1 MKTLI
6 TVTMVLILTACGK
19 EESKG
24 SPGGCY
30 GGALN
35 GTYSGSVAG
44 NPDTMEITD
53 SCSVTSSYCGSTT
66 TIPKLVAETGYVK
79 VSVSASPG
87 KYGCLPVGDTTCAY
101 DLTNG
106 VLKYTCGSSVL
117 TYTKQ

>member
-19 EESKG
+19 EESKA

-35 GTYSGSVAG
+35 GVYSGSIAG
-44 NPDTMEITD
+44 SPDTMEFTD
-53 SCSVTSSYCGSTT
+53 SCSVTSSYCGSVATV
-66 TIPKLVAETGYVK
+66 PKLVAEMGYVTVN
-79 VSVSASPG
+79 VSSSPG
-87 KYGCLPVGDTTCAY
+87 RTGCLPVGDTTCAY

-106 VLKYTCGSSVL
+106 VLQFTCGRSVL

>member
-6 TVTMVLILTACGK
+6 TVTMVLMLTACGK

-30 GGALN
+30 GGAIN

-66 TIPKLVAETGYVK
+66 TIPKLVAETGYVTVN
-79 VSVSASPG
+79 VSSSPG
-87 KYGCLPVGDTTCAY
+87 RAGCLPVGDTACAY
-101 DLTNG
+101 DLTG
-106 VLKYTCGSSVL
+106 STLQFTCGRSIL